1 MKIPRI
7 NSSKKAK
14 IEIIPMIDVM
24 FFLLATVMMAS
35 ISMQQFNGV
44 VVNLTKGKASEIVPK
59 EHESITLSITHDGL
73 IYINKQ
79 QISLLEINNYFK
91 NLKDFKEEMIIA
103 SDSEA
108 KQGLVMQ
115 AMIEAKKAGIKK
127 FTFIIR
133 KFINFI
139 LILFFII
146 KYIFILIFF

>member
-59 EHESITLSITHDGL
+59 EHESITLSNTHDGL
-73 IYINKQ
+73 SYINKQ

-133 KFINFI
+133 K
-139 LILFFII
+139 
-146 KYIFILIFF
+146 

>member
-133 KFINFI
+133 K
-139 LILFFII
+139 
-146 KYIFILIFF
+146 